1 MRPTAVGLAFA
12 RRELQTQPVPMTNL
26 MAQISAVATAIIAVV
41 LCAFLVVALP
51 VLWQLRKAYQRVN
64 GLLDRVYADLTPIIR
79 NTATISDNVV
89 QVTNTIRG
97 DIRNVS
103 TTIETVNQS
112 VRDAL
117 ASTEQ
122 HVQDFNALLAVAQ
135 EEAEQLFLSTASTVR
150 GVQRSAEA
158 LREPGGTDLASEEL
172 DATKEADDFGIQEE
186 GDGDDSSSESAAQT
200 RPTAPR
206 VRPRAGNRRRA

>member
-1 MRPTAVGLAFA
+1 MI
-12 RRELQTQPVPMTNL
+12 NL
-26 MAQISAVATAIIAVV
+26 MAQINAVATAIIAVV
-41 LCAFLVVALP
+41 LCVFLVGALAA
-51 VLWQLRKAYQRVN
+51 LWQLRKAYQRVK
-64 GLLDRVYADLTPIIR
+64 GLLDRVYADLTPLIR
-79 NTATISDNVV
+79 NTTTISDNVV
-89 QVTNTIRG
+89 QVTNTIRD

-103 TTIETVNQS
+103 TTIETVNKTM
-112 VRDAL
+112 RDAM

-122 HVQDFNALLAVAQ
+122 RVQDFNALLAVAQ

-158 LREPGGTDLASEEL
+158 LRDPDGTDLASEEL
-172 DATKEADDFGIQEE
+172 DAEIEPDDFGIQEE

>member
-1 MRPTAVGLAFA
+1 V
-12 RRELQTQPVPMTNL
+12 
-26 MAQISAVATAIIAVV
+26 
-41 LCAFLVVALP
+41 FLVGALAA
-51 VLWQLRKAYQRVN
+51 LWQLRKAYQRVK
-64 GLLDRVYADLTPIIR
+64 GLLDRVYADLTPLIR
-79 NTATISDNVV
+79 NTTTISDNVV
-89 QVTNTIRG
+89 QVTNTIRD

-103 TTIETVNQS
+103 TTIETVNKTM
-112 VRDAL
+112 RDAM

-122 HVQDFNALLAVAQ
+122 RVQDFNALLAVAQ

-158 LREPGGTDLASEEL
+158 LRDPDGTDLASEEL
-172 DATKEADDFGIQEE
+172 DAAIEPDDFQEE

>member
-1 MRPTAVGLAFA
+1 V
-12 RRELQTQPVPMTNL
+12 
-26 MAQISAVATAIIAVV
+26 
-41 LCAFLVVALP
+41 
-51 VLWQLRKAYQRVN
+51 K
-64 GLLDRVYADLTPIIR
+64 GLLDRVYADLTPLIR
-79 NTATISDNVV
+79 NTTTISDNVV
-89 QVTNTIRG
+89 QVTNTIRD

-103 TTIETVNQS
+103 TTIETVNKTM
-112 VRDAL
+112 RDAM

-122 HVQDFNALLAVAQ
+122 RVQDFNALLAVAQ

-158 LREPGGTDLASEEL
+158 LRDPDGTDLASEEL
-172 DATKEADDFGIQEE
+172 DAAIEPDDFQEE

>member
-1 MRPTAVGLAFA
+1 
-12 RRELQTQPVPMTNL
+12 MTNL
-26 MAQISAVATAIIAVV
+26 MAQINAVATAIIAIV
-41 LCAFLVVALP
+41 LCVFLVGALAA
-51 VLWQLRKAYQRVN
+51 LWQLRKAYQRVK
-64 GLLDRVYADLTPIIR
+64 GLLDRVYSDLTPIIR

-103 TTIETVNQS
+103 TTIETVNQT

-117 ASTEQ
+117 ASTEER
-122 HVQDFNALLAVAQ
+122 VQDFNALLAVAQ

-158 LREPGGTDLASEEL
+158 LREPDGTDRASEEL
-172 DATKEADDFGIQEE
+172 DAATEADDFGIQEE

-200 RPTAPR
+200 RPAAPR
-206 VRPRAGNRRRA
+206 VRPRTGNRRRA

>member
-1 MRPTAVGLAFA
+1 M
-12 RRELQTQPVPMTNL
+12 PMINL
-26 MAQISAVATAIIAVV
+26 MAQINAVATAIIAVV
-41 LCAFLVVALP
+41 LCVFLVGALAA
-51 VLWQLRKAYQRVN
+51 LWQLRKAYQRVK
-64 GLLDRVYADLTPIIR
+64 GLLDRVYADLTPLIR
-79 NTATISDNVV
+79 NTTTISDNVV
-89 QVTNTIRG
+89 QVTNTIRD

-103 TTIETVNQS
+103 TTIETVNKTM
-112 VRDAL
+112 RDAM

-122 HVQDFNALLAVAQ
+122 RVQDFNALLAVAQ

-158 LREPGGTDLASEEL
+158 LRDPDGTDLASEEL
-172 DATKEADDFGIQEE
+172 DAAIEPDDFQEE

>member
-1 MRPTAVGLAFA
+1 V
-12 RRELQTQPVPMTNL
+12 
-26 MAQISAVATAIIAVV
+26 
-41 LCAFLVVALP
+41 
-51 VLWQLRKAYQRVN
+51 K
-64 GLLDRVYADLTPIIR
+64 GLLDRVYADLTPLIR
-79 NTATISDNVV
+79 NTTSISDNVV
-89 QVTNTIRG
+89 QVTNTIRD

-103 TTIETVNQS
+103 TTIETVNKTM
-112 VRDAL
+112 RDAM

-122 HVQDFNALLAVAQ
+122 RVQDFNALLAVAQ

-158 LREPGGTDLASEEL
+158 LRDPDGTDLASEEL
-172 DATKEADDFGIQEE
+172 DAAIEPDDFQEE

>member
-1 MRPTAVGLAFA
+1 
-12 RRELQTQPVPMTNL
+12 RELHTQPVPMMNL
-26 MAQISAVATAIIAVV
+26 MAQINAVATAIIAIV
-41 LCAFLVVALP
+41 LCVFLVGALVA
-51 VLWQLRKAYQRVN
+51 LWQLRKAYQRIN
-64 GLLDRVYADLTPIIR
+64 GLLDRVYGDLTPIIR

-103 TTIETVNQS
+103 TTIETVNKT

-122 HVQDFNALLAVAQ
+122 RLQDFNALLAVAQ

-158 LREPGGTDLASEEL
+158 LRDTDGTD
-172 DATKEADDFGIQEE
+172 
-186 GDGDDSSSESAAQT
+186 
-200 RPTAPR
+200 
-206 VRPRAGNRRRA
+206 